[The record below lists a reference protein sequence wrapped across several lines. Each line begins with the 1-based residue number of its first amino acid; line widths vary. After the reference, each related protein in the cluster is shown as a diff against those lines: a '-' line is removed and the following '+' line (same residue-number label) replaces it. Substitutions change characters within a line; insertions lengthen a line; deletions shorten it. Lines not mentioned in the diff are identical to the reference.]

1 MKLLFD
7 RLSSTLQHSLD
18 MHLERGNLISS
29 NLANVDTPGYTPV
42 DMSFDQELAAFLD
55 GKAPNSTPEADT
67 EFDLYALPDKDGNS
81 VDLDREMS
89 KLAENRLK
97 YEIKAKAYNKRM
109 AMTKYAIMGN

>member
-7 RLSSTLQHSLD
+7 RLSSTLAHSLD
-18 MHLERGNLISS
+18 MHLERGNLIAA

-42 DMSFDQELAAFLD
+42 DMSFDQELADFLE
-55 GKAPNSTPEADT
+55 GKSAAAVPEADT

-81 VDLDREMS
+81 VDLDREVS

-97 YEIKAKAYNKRM
+97 YEIKAKAYSKRM
-109 AMTKYAIMGN
+109 GLLKYAIMGQ